1 MSVGRN
7 RRKLFHRR
15 VSLYI
20 MVFLILR
27 YLWFLISLNI
37 SFERILVSVIL
48 IGTTILLILD
58 TYIPRT
64 ERIKAEMERE
74 DNENDQI

>member
-7 RRKLFHRR
+7 RRKLFHRS